1 MTAERGARKE
11 ERCGDILNAL
21 VRCDQGLQNIAF
33 ALCKPKGDDESIEA
47 FIGRG
52 LRGLHHSFK
61 HHSFKH
67 HSFKY
72 VPNECPMT
80 TRGKECPYVPDEK
93 WAMCPSC
100 GDSLSR
106 LGIVKGCA
114 LPHHQK

>member
-1 MTAERGARKE
+1 MTVERGARKE

-61 HHSFKH
+61 HHSFKRH
-67 HSFKY
+67 SFKRHSFKY
-72 VPNECPMT
+72 VPNEWPNDYPRQEVSPNCHSF
-80 TRGKECPYVPDEK
+80 KYVPNE
-93 WAMCPSC
+93 
-100 GDSLSR
+100 
-106 LGIVKGCA
+106 
-114 LPHHQK
+114 